1 MRTISAVLLTL
12 AMIPSSY
19 ALELEGVNGVE
30 ILAINGKEVKNSFF
44 SQKSNKL
51 KAGEHQIVVRYS
63 TQFNNDDIIESR
75 PAIFSIDLQQDTKI
89 SVQQM
94 NTQRQAEKQIKAGL
108 TWQISSE
115 DNQYKIDDST
125 TLEGKGFM
133 PYSDIEALIV
143 AYNQEHNIALATSG
157 TVTATT
163 LTAATATTVASTQ
176 KGTLQSLYQQASKEE
191 KKAFRL
197 WLVEQD
203 MK

>member
-143 AYNQEHNIALATSG
+143 AYNQENNIALATSG
-157 TVTATT
+157 TVAVAVA
-163 LTAATATTVASTQ
+163 AATATTVASTQ

>member
-44 SQKSNKL
+44 SQKSNEL
-51 KAGEHQIVVRYS
+51 KAGEHQIVVRYT
-63 TQFNNDDIIESR
+63 TQFNNDDIIESS

-89 SVQQM
+89 SVPQM
-94 NTQRQAEKQIKAGL
+94 NSLRQIEKKIKAGL
-108 TWQISSE
+108 TWQITSE
-115 DNQYKIDDST
+115 NNQYQIDDST

-143 AYNQEHNIALATSG
+143 AYNQEHNIALATSAS
-157 TVTATT
+157 VAATT
-163 LTAATATTVASTQ
+163 LTAATATTVVGTK
-176 KGTLQSLYQQASKEE
+176 KGTLQSLYQQASKQE